1 MKNLKY
7 QRINNSNVRNVT
19 TNAKKEVTLKKHI
32 NTRHEDQ
39 QCKLCS
45 KNLASTIELLQHMA
59 KEHSIKVETNENN
72 TKDKEE
78 ETLSVKMTIEEGG
91 KIKKDTVFVFGESM

>member
-1 MKNLKY
+1 M
-7 QRINNSNVRNVT
+7 NNSNVRNVT